1 MRVLFVSA
9 SALVFAACGG
19 GEKPATDAA
28 ATAAVPAG
36 ALTMP
41 VTLTPCATCKVIPV
55 TMTTDDKGNYFTPN
69 KFDANEGDI
78 IRFTLA
84 IGVHNA
90 HFLPDSNPGRS
101 GLPPAS
107 VLLQLPGQTTDVV
120 LDFGTGEFYFQCDPH
135 AALGMKGHV
144 TVAKK

>member
-107 VLLQLPGQTTDVV
+107 VLLQLPGQTTDVA